1 MGEIWI
7 CTMTP
12 SDNCSA
18 IQNLKWCLNCV
29 IKYLYCGSSPFPKR
43 YFEISSQMTTKI
55 FFTST
60 QKRWPWEKKSGLHV
74 AEYCD
79 AVKAQLSCKAML
91 QKGKTQPHIP
101 ADYRSDGVANFLSQV
116 QLLSRRRSNCVA
128 NFMSRHKNT
137 NFAQNPDRCSTPMKK
152 KNSSFHSFGPSHLNG
167 ILLTTFLSSNH
178 RLSSHFFASNS
189 KAKAQ
194 FFNSML
200 LLSKLTATWLI
211 NMTCSPEKIYT
222 W

>member
-1 MGEIWI
+1 M
-7 CTMTP
+7 TMRK
-12 SDNCSA
+12 D
-18 IQNLKWCLNCV
+18 V
-29 IKYLYCGSSPFPKR
+29 
-43 YFEISSQMTTKI
+43 
-55 FFTST
+55 
-60 QKRWPWEKKSGLHV
+60 SGLHV

-137 NFAQNPDRCSTPMKK
+137 NFAQNPDRCSTPIKK
-152 KNSSFHSFGPSHLNG
+152 KKLVFSFFWSFTLERDIAHHVFVQQSS
-167 ILLTTFLSSNH
+167 TFKP
-178 RLSSHFFASNS
+178 FFASNS

-200 LLSKLTATWLI
+200 LLSKLTAATSI
-211 NMTCSPEKIYT
+211 NVLPNKHIQ
-222 W
+222 